1 MFLSL
6 VLFQI
11 TRSGD
16 TFSLSLYLSIYLS
29 IFLSIYLCLYP
40 STVYVYIGLRKKAL
54 QKSNGGGMDHYMDP
68 GGWGGE
74 GNRIVSP

>member
-16 TFSLSLYLSIYLS
+16 TFSLSLYLSIY
-29 IFLSIYLCLYP
+29 LSIYLCLYP

-68 GGWGGE
+68 GG
-74 GNRIVSP
+74 